1 MSGPVFESSTH
12 QGVVKITRNGKGIE
26 MAPAEVE
33 RSRSLVG
40 LALSMSEL
48 EHLPEHIADSPFVIR
63 IFPDGVFALERN
75 DSSGSVPF
83 RTNEGD
89 DLLIVLAQGLEKAL
103 NEQVNGRVIPRA
115 ENPGDTLVP
124 NESL

>member
-1 MSGPVFESSTH
+1 MSGPAFESNTH

>member
-1 MSGPVFESSTH
+1 MSGPAFESSTH

>member
-1 MSGPVFESSTH
+1 MSGSAFESSTH
-12 QGVVKITRNGKGIE
+12 QGVVKITRNGKGLE

-33 RSRSLVG
+33 RARSLVG

-48 EHLPEHIADSPFVIR
+48 AHLPEHIGDSPFVIR
-63 IFPDGVFALERN
+63 IFPDGVFALERSDN
-75 DSSGSVPF
+75 PGSIPF
-83 RTNEGD
+83 RTHEGD
-89 DLLIVLAQGLEKAL
+89 DLLIVLAQGLEKVL
-103 NEQVNGRVIPRA
+103 NDQINGRVIPRA